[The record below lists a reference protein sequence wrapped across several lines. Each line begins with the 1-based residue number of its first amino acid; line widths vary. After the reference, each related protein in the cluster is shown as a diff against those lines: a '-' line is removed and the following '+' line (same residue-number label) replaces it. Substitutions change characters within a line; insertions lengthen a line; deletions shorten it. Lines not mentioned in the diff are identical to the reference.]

1 MPVYHTPMPITK
13 EPALLGPLLVVYL
26 VAFQDRLCTFQIM
39 LRTISILAFLLVLG
53 ACELFTPRDSEPPID
68 VLDPYA
74 WVPPTSPEFVL
85 QNLANAFP
93 AHKPNYHLDV
103 LGNSNETGAAFTFY
117 PDQGVASS
125 QPGVFDNWGY
135 VEEEN
140 FIAKLFESL
149 NTENLQR
156 LEWEIEQLS
165 PIDDRYEIIT
175 DYHLT
180 LSYGESENPLP
191 SQLKGQATLTL
202 IQNVD
207 LLYEIAVW
215 QDLKSD
221 SLPCWSDLKTLVQ

>member
-1 MPVYHTPMPITK
+1 MKWFAVTIVIV
-13 EPALLGPLLVVYL
+13 LLLTG
-26 VAFQDRLCTFQIM
+26 
-39 LRTISILAFLLVLG
+39 
-53 ACELFTPRDSEPPID
+53 CELFTPRDSEPPID

-74 WVPPTSPEFVL
+74 WVPPTSPEIVL

-93 AHKPNYHLDV
+93 AHKLNYHLDV
-103 LGNSNETGAAFTFY
+103 LGNSDETGTSFTFF

-140 FIAKLFESL
+140 
-149 NTENLQR
+149 
-156 LEWEIEQLS
+156 LS

-180 LSYGESENPLP
+180 LSYGESETPLP
-191 SQLKGQATLTL
+191 EQLKGQATLTL

-207 LLYEIAVW
+207 LLYEISIW

-221 SLPCWSDLKTLVQ
+221 SLPCWSDLKILVQ